1 MVLKLKTKFKRSIGM
16 FNDKNIQS
24 KQFVKISKNHY
35 FVVKNSFIDIIKF
48 ILNLEWLKVWW
59 KML

>member
-35 FVVKNSFIDIIKF
+35 FVVQNSFIDIIKF
-48 ILNLEWLKVWW
+48 ILNLE
-59 KML
+59 